1 LLYRRLGHISY
12 KRIQQ
17 LLDSNLTGLPIP
29 KGLVLKGNR
38 KLLKAETACKACLAS
53 KIKEL
58 FNKKTDKR
66 EGKKVRRL
74 HADLSSMHLKLV
86 RGYRYFLVVSCD
98 TSRLV

>member
-1 LLYRRLGHISY
+1 LLYRRLGHMSY

-17 LLDSNLTGLPIP
+17 LLDSNSTGLPVL

-38 KLLKAETACKACLAS
+38 KLLKAETAYKACLAS
-53 KIKEL
+53 KIKES

-74 HADLSSMHLKLV
+74 HANLSSIHLKLV
-86 RGYRYFLVVSCD
+86 RGYRYFLVVSYN
-98 TSRLV
+98 TS